1 MRTPRTRTLLCWC
14 QAKQQGKRSRYNS
27 FIKLGNPATQVKVP
41 SPKLVSITVN
51 MISYPTLPTLAAAFV
66 MCSST
71 SPVDA
76 FGVVS
81 RLTTKDTLTRLS
93 LDDASVS
100 DHGDHGDAFH
110 VLDGFDEMY
119 SAVAGIKERVE
130 EDLASNFEYEM
141 LSSKKDLDKLMHSRT
156 FRRSL
161 DSEDIADISTT
172 TFHLESADALVNDE
186 LRDHDLTH
194 YEYAALKKK
203 KLQDQLM
210 SSNPTIARKVQGSHD
225 DDHSVHH
232 FELSLLESHAALDKV
247 LEGSSFKTSVSNTAD
262 DELIESLHDDAL
274 EKREKID
281 DHMSNRGYPLAA
293 DAVDPTTSHYE
304 YYSLK
309 KKKALDDLMSS
320 KGFRHNLDISEDEE
334 DVDEPH
340 PMEGLAKAAD
350 ALGKVMGGEAFRK
363 SLEGD
368 ANLGIAGVDSEY
380 NIAMPP
386 KTHNDIVSHFE
397 FAGLKKRAA
406 LDKLASSDCD
416 GLRM

>member
-1 MRTPRTRTLLCWC
+1 
-14 QAKQQGKRSRYNS
+14 
-27 FIKLGNPATQVKVP
+27 
-41 SPKLVSITVN
+41 
-51 MISYPTLPTLAAAFV
+51 MIPYSTLAASLV
-66 MCSST
+66 ICSLLV
-71 SPVDA
+71 PIDA
-76 FGVVS
+76 FSTVIS
-81 RLTTKDTLTRLS
+81 RLTTKDTPTKLS

-100 DHGDHGDAFH
+100 DHGDHGDTFH

-130 EDLASNFEYEM
+130 EDMAKKFDYEM
-141 LSSKKDLDKLMHSRT
+141 LASKSELDKLMHSKA
-156 FRRSL
+156 FRHSL
-161 DSEDIADISTT
+161 NSEDVAGASTT
-172 TFHLESADALVNDE
+172 TFHPKSADALVNDE
-186 LRDHDLTH
+186 LHDHDLTH
-194 YEYAALKKK
+194 FEYAALKKK

-210 SSNPTIARKVQGSHD
+210 SSDPNKVALKIQGSHD

-247 LEGSSFKTSVSNTAD
+247 LEGNSFKASVSDTD
-262 DELIESLHDDAL
+262 DELLESLHEETL

-281 DHMSNRGYPLAA
+281 DHMINRGYPLAT

-320 KGFRHNLDISEDEE
+320 KGFRHNLDVSEKE
-334 DVDEPH
+334 DDVNEPH
-340 PMEGLAKAAD
+340 YMGLAKATT
-350 ALGKVMGGEAFRK
+350 ALAKVLGGEAFRK
-363 SLEGD
+363 SLESD
-368 ANLGIAGVDSEY
+368 TNLGIAGVDFEY

-406 LDKLASSDCD
+406 LDKLASSTCD

>member
-1 MRTPRTRTLLCWC
+1 
-14 QAKQQGKRSRYNS
+14 
-27 FIKLGNPATQVKVP
+27 
-41 SPKLVSITVN
+41 
-51 MISYPTLPTLAAAFV
+51 
-66 MCSST
+66 
-71 SPVDA
+71 
-76 FGVVS
+76 
-81 RLTTKDTLTRLS
+81 
-93 LDDASVS
+93 
-100 DHGDHGDAFH
+100 
-110 VLDGFDEMY
+110 MY

-130 EDLASNFEYEM
+130 EDLVSNFEYEM

-172 TFHLESADALVNDE
+172 TFHSESADALVNDE
-186 LRDHDLTH
+186 LHDRDLTH

-203 KLQDQLM
+203 KVQDQLM
-210 SSNPTIARKVQGSHD
+210 SSDPTKVRKVQGSHD

-247 LEGSSFKTSVSNTAD
+247 LEGNSFKASVSNTD
-262 DELIESLHDDAL
+262 DQLIESLHEDTLD
-274 EKREKID
+274 KREKID
-281 DHMSNRGYPLAA
+281 NHMSNRGYPLAA

-320 KGFRHNLDISEDEE
+320 KEFRHNLDLSEEEE

-340 PMEGLAKAAD
+340 SMGGLAKAAD

-363 SLEGD
+363 SLEED
-368 ANLGIAGVDSEY
+368 VNLGIAGVDSEY

-406 LDKLASSDCD
+406 LDKLASSTCD

>member
-1 MRTPRTRTLLCWC
+1 MMRTQRE
-14 QAKQQGKRSRYNS
+14 KQNTKIKALEQQSADS
-27 FIKLGNPATQVKVP
+27 SSLFIDIPATQKAKIP
-41 SPKLVSITVN
+41 SLKLASITAN
-51 MISYPTLPTLAAAFV
+51 MLPTLAAAFV
-66 MCSST
+66 ILVCSSST
-71 SPVDA
+71 SSVEA
-76 FGVVS
+76 FAVIS
-81 RLTTKDTLTRLS
+81 RLTPKDTLTKLS
-93 LDDASVS
+93 LDDASAS
-100 DHGDHGDAFH
+100 EHGDHGDAFH

-119 SAVAGIKERVE
+119 SAVAGVKERVE
-130 EDLASNFEYEM
+130 EDVASNFEYEM
-141 LSSKKDLDKLMHSRT
+141 LSYKKDLDKLMHSKA
-156 FRRSL
+156 FRHSL
-161 DSEDIADISTT
+161 NTGGIGDISTT
-172 TFHLESADALVNDE
+172 TSHSESADALLNDE
-186 LRDHDLTH
+186 LHDHDLTH

-210 SSNPTIARKVQGSHD
+210 SSDPKKAQVQGSHD
-225 DDHSVHH
+225 DDHAVHH
-232 FELSLLESHAALDKV
+232 FEFSLLESHAALDKV
-247 LEGSSFKTSVSNTAD
+247 LEGNSFKTSVSNTD
-262 DELIESLHDDAL
+262 DELIESLHEDTL

-320 KGFRHNLDISEDEE
+320 KGFRRHLNLSEDEE

-340 PMEGLAKAAD
+340 SMGGLAKATH

-363 SLEGD
+363 SLESD
-368 ANLGIAGVDSEY
+368 VNLGIAGVNSEY

-406 LDKLASSDCD
+406 LDKLASSDFD

>member
-1 MRTPRTRTLLCWC
+1 MIIRVCLSVAVRTYLHAYVRANPASRTRSLICD
-14 QAKQQGKRSRYNS
+14 RSNRCH
-27 FIKLGNPATQVKVP
+27 P
-41 SPKLVSITVN
+41 SVSINKSKLDNPLLLKSKFLLQKLHRLQTN

-66 MCSST
+66 MCSSST
-71 SPVDA
+71 SSVEA
-76 FGVVS
+76 FVSVS
-81 RLTTKDTLTRLS
+81 RLTPKDTLTKLS

-130 EDLASNFEYEM
+130 EDLANNFEYGM
-141 LSSKKDLDKLMHSRT
+141 LSSKKASDKLMHSRT
-156 FRRSL
+156 FRHSL
-161 DSEDIADISTT
+161 DSKDIADISTT
-172 TFHLESADALVNDE
+172 TFHSESADALVSDE
-186 LRDHDLTH
+186 LRDADLTH

-210 SSNPTIARKVQGSHD
+210 SSDPTKAHKVQGSHD

-232 FELSLLESHAALDKV
+232 FELSLLESHAALDKM
-247 LEGSSFKTSVSNTAD
+247 LEGTSFKTSVSNTD
-262 DELIESLHDDAL
+262 DELIDSLHEDTL

-281 DHMSNRGYPLAA
+281 HHMSNRGYPLAA

-320 KGFRHNLDISEDEE
+320 KGFRHNLDLSEEEE

-340 PMEGLAKAAD
+340 SMGGLAKAA
-350 ALGKVMGGEAFRK
+350 V
-363 SLEGD
+363 
-368 ANLGIAGVDSEY
+368 
-380 NIAMPP
+380 
-386 KTHNDIVSHFE
+386 
-397 FAGLKKRAA
+397 
-406 LDKLASSDCD
+406 
-416 GLRM
+416 